1 MAEDETDI
9 LRNSDESERT
19 ILEPAAPDE
28 SNEPDQE
35 PKEPTEDLNEL
46 DAKRGRMIT
55 TGFITAVILSIVV
68 VFVAGIFQISARLLA
83 PSTVDLPINDPA
95 PILWNSATAPQPA
108 VQSLGVSDKIAPE
121 VKLKEA
127 SASQNQ

>member
-9 LRNSDESERT
+9 LRNSDDIETT

-28 SNEPDQE
+28 SKEPDQE
-35 PKEPTEDLNEL
+35 PKEPTDDPNEL
-46 DAKRGRMIT
+46 DAKRGRMVA

-95 PILWNSATAPQPA
+95 PILWNSATAAQPSG
-108 VQSLGVSDKIAPE
+108 QSLGVSEKIAPE
-121 VKLKEA
+121 VKLKET
-127 SASQNQ
+127 SASDNQ